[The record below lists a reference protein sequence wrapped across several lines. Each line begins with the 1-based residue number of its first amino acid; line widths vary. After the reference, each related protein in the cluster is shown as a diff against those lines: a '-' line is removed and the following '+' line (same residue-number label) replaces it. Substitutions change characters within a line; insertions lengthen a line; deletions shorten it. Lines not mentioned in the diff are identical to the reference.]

1 MDRNYHNSNF
11 PPNTDPHLYA
21 VLAVT
26 VGFACVGD
34 YNANEQNSIGNWLI
48 LVGQYILT
56 HAAQQQLIE
65 ARLENNNLNTNSQK
79 HKNGT
84 GGPFTDNEQGRSN
97 QTQRDEVNFL
107 LDAVSKIEKELNNQY
122 EISINEESDVQK
134 LLKDLVQKD
143 IVVEK
148 LEIKKPS
155 LNDIFIEKVG
165 DK

>member
-1 MDRNYHNSNF
+1 MDRNHHNTNF

-26 VGFACVGD
+26 VGFACVSD

-79 HKNGT
+79 HKSGQ
-84 GGPFTDNEQGRSN
+84 GGPFTDNEQGKSN
-97 QTQRDEVNFL
+97 QTQRDEVDFL
-107 LDAVSKIEKELNNQY
+107 LNAVSKIEQELKNMKN
-122 EISINEESDVQK
+122 
-134 LLKDLVQKD
+134 
-143 IVVEK
+143 
-148 LEIKKPS
+148 KP
-155 LNDIFIEKVG
+155 
-165 DK
+165 

>member
-1 MDRNYHNSNF
+1 MNRNYHNTNF
-11 PPNTDPHLYA
+11 PPNTDPHLFSI
-21 VLAVT
+21 LAVS

-84 GGPFTDNEQGRSN
+84 GGPFTDNEQGKSN
-97 QTQRDEVNFL
+97 QTQRDEVDFL
-107 LDAVSKIEKELNNQY
+107 LNAIEGIKRELENIKRNNKI
-122 EISINEESDVQK
+122 
-134 LLKDLVQKD
+134 
-143 IVVEK
+143 
-148 LEIKKPS
+148 
-155 LNDIFIEKVG
+155 
-165 DK
+165 